1 MRIPKLI
8 LGFCALFTTALTAQ
22 NGDQI
27 LDGIGETGL
36 IARYTFKSNAD
47 DWSRNNLHGN
57 IKGAGYRFAT
67 DSLFGTVL
75 SLPDEAESFVIIPGE
90 SVSGEESLSISAW
103 IYPRSV
109 GEKQVFFDFGKNS
122 QSRLLVTLTG
132 SGEKTAILA
141 QVQTPAKTHE
151 LSSEALTINSW
162 HHLVLVIN
170 LPSKSLN
177 MFING
182 RMAKEVQKVELSL
195 TDLFDMETGKENKL
209 LIGKSQS
216 PGNKP
221 LKAALHDF
229 RLYRIP
235 LNEWQVARIYG
246 IALNKEEPI
255 VRRRR
260 TEANRELPVF
270 PPGTPQLY
278 NAFLTAVARHR
289 SGNSDRTVASPATLF
304 ERSLQKG
311 IKGPDVRVIWP
322 SPTDNSQV
330 LTPGAYEV
338 TGKVSGTDLS
348 AQSPGYRKDGR
359 KTKWPAT
366 QSRSLSIGPGNAE
379 YRLSRS

>member
-1 MRIPKLI
+1 MRLPKLI

-177 MFING
+177 MFINCKG
-182 RMAKEVQKVELSL
+182 NSL
-195 TDLFDMETGKENKL
+195 TCYWRCKL
-209 LIGKSQS
+209 RYCIR
-216 PGNKP
+216 NICT
-221 LKAALHDF
+221 
-229 RLYRIP
+229 IP
-235 LNEWQVARIYG
+235 I
-246 IALNKEEPI
+246 
-255 VRRRR
+255 
-260 TEANRELPVF
+260 
-270 PPGTPQLY
+270 
-278 NAFLTAVARHR
+278 
-289 SGNSDRTVASPATLF
+289 
-304 ERSLQKG
+304 
-311 IKGPDVRVIWP
+311 
-322 SPTDNSQV
+322 
-330 LTPGAYEV
+330 
-338 TGKVSGTDLS
+338 
-348 AQSPGYRKDGR
+348 
-359 KTKWPAT
+359 
-366 QSRSLSIGPGNAE
+366 
-379 YRLSRS
+379 